1 MSLLNVTEIKS
12 AHSSLSVAIQQQR
25 KDVGV
30 WGVGVGEENSGVME
44 MQGERGELV
53 PSANEMEPS

>member
-1 MSLLNVTEIKS
+1 MCVSSEFNS

-30 WGVGVGEENSGVME
+30 WGVGVGRENSGVME